1 MIWIA
6 QILVARVANKM
17 GMFAM
22 VKARGMLL
30 TKVVDWIAK
39 LRFRLPPNT
48 TISPADCILFQT
60 RGWSGVEIESK
71 SVGSVRSAS
80 HQSKRE

>member
-6 QILVARVANKM
+6 QIFVARVANKM
-17 GMFAM
+17 GMLAT
-22 VKARGMLL
+22 VKARVVLL

-48 TISPADCILFQT
+48 TIFPSKCILFQ
-60 RGWSGVEIESK
+60 RLVWSGESK
-71 SVGSVRSAS
+71 SVGSVRSA
-80 HQSKRE
+80 